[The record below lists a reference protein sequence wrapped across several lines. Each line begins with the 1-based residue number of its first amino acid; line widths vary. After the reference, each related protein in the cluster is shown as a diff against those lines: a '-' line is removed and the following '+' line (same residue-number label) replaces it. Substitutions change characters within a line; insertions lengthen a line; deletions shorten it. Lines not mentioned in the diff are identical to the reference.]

1 MGQALAVRTCDRATS
16 TTRSL
21 LGYGVVAGPFYVLV
35 SLAQA
40 LARDG
45 FDLTKH
51 EWSLLANGG
60 GGWIQVVNFLLSG
73 LMYVAFAAGLRRA
86 PGTPTAAVLV
96 AVFGLGMTGAGIF
109 RADPA
114 LGFPPGTPADA
125 HDVSWHGMLHL
136 VCAGIGFLSLVA
148 ASFVLAR
155 RLRTEGRR
163 GWAVYSRV
171 SGVVFLLG
179 FAAAASGARTAATT
193 IAFTVAAVSTLA
205 WVSAVAVN
213 RYRTV

>member
-1 MGQALAVRTCDRATS
+1 MSQTLAVRTCDRATS
-16 TTRSL
+16 TTKSL
-21 LGYGVVAGPFYVLV
+21 LGYGIIAGPVYVLV
-35 SLAQA
+35 SLVAA
-40 LARDG
+40 VTRDG

-60 GGWIQVVNFLLSG
+60 WGWVQIVNLLVSG

-86 PGTPTAAVLV
+86 LGTTAAPVLV
-96 AVFGLGMTGAGIF
+96 AVFGLGMIGAGIF

-136 VCAGIGFLSLVA
+136 VCAGIGFLCLVA

-155 RLRTEGRR
+155 RFRTEGRR

-171 SGVVFLLG
+171 TGVVFLLG
-179 FAAAASGARTAATT
+179 FAAAASGARTTATT

-205 WVSAVAVN
+205 WVSAVAVQ
-213 RYRTV
+213 RYRSV